1 MNEIPKRTSATTER
15 TDLSI
20 VYAPIG
26 SLRPYA
32 RNARTH
38 TTRQIKLIA
47 ESIKA
52 FGFTNP
58 ILTDQNNTIVAGHGR
73 LEAAR
78 LIGMA
83 KVPTVRLENLTED
96 QIRAYVI
103 ADNRLAEKAGWDKS
117 ILAIELQHLMTLD
130 CADFDVTI
138 TGFEVPEIDMIIEEA
153 KESSAA
159 EDVVPEPNLDQPAV
173 TEPGDLWLLGK
184 HRILCGNALHDVTYR
199 T

>member
-159 EDVVPEPNLDQPAV
+159 EDVDQPAV